1 MLQSDRNAVQSEF
14 PLVTLTNY
22 AKSISTPGR
31 TVMLQADQART
42 FRAFYDS
49 ARAAG
54 LDVKTTTL
62 VGLAAALTAG
72 CFP

>member
-1 MLQSDRNAVQSEF
+1 
-14 PLVTLTNY
+14 
-22 AKSISTPGR
+22 
-31 TVMLQADQART
+31 MLQADQART